1 MNSHIQSLLFR
12 RLLMPFS
19 IFICTT
25 FLCNQAH
32 AQEKPPKP
40 IEVTVSTA
48 QNLSFGTFI
57 QNGSSGTVTV
67 MPLGGRSAT
76 GSVILPGMF
85 SIVTPAL
92 FIVTAIPG
100 TLITISNGANSKVY
114 NGGFYMDLLVGGS
127 STGSPFVVSADQ
139 TSVYIGG
146 TLTVGPLSSN
156 PAGAYTG
163 TFDVTFIQQ

>member
-1 MNSHIQSLLFR
+1 MNSQKQSQLLK

-19 IFICTT
+19 IFVCAI
-25 FLCNQAH
+25 FLCSQAQ
-32 AQEKPPKP
+32 AQEEPPKP
-40 IEVTVSTA
+40 IAVTVSTA

-57 QNGSSGTVTV
+57 QSGNSGTVTV
-67 MPLGGRSAT
+67 MPLGGRTAT
-76 GSVILPGMF
+76 GSIILPGMF

-92 FIVTAIPG
+92 FIVNALPG
-100 TLITISNGANSKVY
+100 TLITISNGANSKIY
-114 NGGFYMDLLVGGS
+114 NGTFYLDLQVGGS
-127 STGSPFVVSADQ
+127 STGSPFVVSSNP

-156 PAGAYTG
+156 PAGAYSG